1 MEALDEF
8 EGNRRIPEAKTE
20 RERDGFLN
28 LREKK

>member
-8 EGNRRIPEAKTE
+8 EGSRRNPKAKTE